1 MAYTNS
7 VIPMSDLAVSC
18 KIISLFNQAGG
29 VAKTTLAMNLG
40 YQLAQRTHRV
50 LLIDLDPQASLT
62 VFMGLKP
69 FELEATVAD
78 SVLRSMPMPIHSDLN
93 SLDLVPANIS
103 LSAAEIQLSSSLARE
118 WKLKQA
124 IEPIQDSYDFILI
137 DCPPSL
143 GILSILGLVAS
154 THILV
159 PLETQFKAFMGVELL
174 LDTVNQVR
182 QQVNQGLKIAG
193 FVPTIFASANAQ
205 DKQILEA
212 VRTQLSTVGPV
223 FSPIPRA
230 TAFADASMAR
240 QPLSLYAP
248 KHPAIAVLNEVAQAL
263 EVM

>member
-1 MAYTNS
+1 MPLF
-7 VIPMSDLAVSC
+7 PMSDLAVSP

-40 YQLAQRTHRV
+40 YQLAQRNHRV

-69 FELEATVAD
+69 FGLETTIAD
-78 SVLRSMPMPIHSDLN
+78 SVLRSLPLPIHPAIYGM
-93 SLDLVPANIS
+93 DLVPANIA
-103 LSAAEIQLSSSLARE
+103 LSAAEIQLTSALARE

-124 IEPIQDSYDFILI
+124 LESAQDDYEFILI

-182 QQVNQGLKIAG
+182 QQVNKGLEIAG

-212 VRTQLSTVGPV
+212 VQQQLCSVGTV

-240 QPLSLYAP
+240 QPLAVYAP
-248 KHPAIAVLNEVAQAL
+248 KHPAIAVLDEIAQAL
-263 EVM
+263 EEM

>member
-1 MAYTNS
+1 VPS
-7 VIPMSDLAVSC
+7 KV
-18 KIISLFNQAGG
+18 ISLFNQAGG

-40 YQLAQRTHRV
+40 YQLAQRNHRV

-69 FELEATVAD
+69 FELDATIAD
-78 SVLRSMPMPIHSDLN
+78 SILRSLPLPIHSDLHG
-93 SLDLVPANIS
+93 LALVPANIA
-103 LSAAEIQLSSSLARE
+103 LSAAEIQLTSALARE

-124 IEPIQDSYDFILI
+124 LEPIQASYDFILI

-174 LDTVNQVR
+174 LNTVNQVR

-205 DKQILEA
+205 DKQILAA
-212 VRTQLSTVGPV
+212 VQQQLSTVGTV

-240 QPLSLYAP
+240 QPLAIYAP
-248 KHPAIAVLNEVAQAL
+248 KHPAIAVINEIAQAL
-263 EVM
+263 EEQ

>member
-1 MAYTNS
+1 
-7 VIPMSDLAVSC
+7 VSS

-40 YQLAQRTHRV
+40 YQLAQRHRRV
-50 LLIDLDPQASLT
+50 LLVDLDPQASLT

-69 FELEATVAD
+69 FELQATIAD
-78 SVLRSMPMPIHSDLN
+78 SILRSLPLPIHSEI
-93 SLDLVPANIS
+93 SELDLVPANIG
-103 LSAAEIQLSSSLARE
+103 LSAAEIQLTSALARE

-124 IEPIQDSYDFILI
+124 LEPIQESYDFILI

-174 LDTVNQVR
+174 LDTMKQVR
-182 QQVNQGLKIAG
+182 QQVNPGLEIAG

-212 VRTQLSTVGPV
+212 VQQQLSTVGKV
-223 FSPIPRA
+223 FPPIPRA

-240 QPLSLYAP
+240 QPLAVYAP
-248 KHPAIAVLNEVAQAL
+248 RHPAIAVLNEIAQAL

>member
-1 MAYTNS
+1 
-7 VIPMSDLAVSC
+7 VSS

-40 YQLAQRTHRV
+40 YQLAQRHRRV
-50 LLIDLDPQASLT
+50 LLVDLDPQASLT

-69 FELEATVAD
+69 FELQATIAD
-78 SVLRSMPMPIHSDLN
+78 SILRSLPLPIHSGI
-93 SLDLVPANIS
+93 SELDLVPTNIG
-103 LSAAEIQLSSSLARE
+103 LSAAEIQLTSALARE

-124 IEPIQDSYDFILI
+124 LEPIQESYDFILI

-174 LDTVNQVR
+174 LDTVKQVR
-182 QQVNQGLKIAG
+182 QQVNPGLEIAG

-212 VRTQLSTVGPV
+212 VQQQLSTVGKV
-223 FSPIPRA
+223 FPPIPRA

-240 QPLSLYAP
+240 QPLAVYAP
-248 KHPAIAVLNEVAQAL
+248 RHPAIAVLNEIAQAL

>member
-1 MAYTNS
+1 
-7 VIPMSDLAVSC
+7 MSS

-40 YQLAQRTHRV
+40 YQLAQRHHRV
-50 LLIDLDPQASLT
+50 LLVDLDPQASLT

-69 FELEATVAD
+69 FELQATIAD
-78 SVLRSMPMPIHSDLN
+78 SILRSLPLPIHSGI
-93 SLDLVPANIS
+93 SELDLVPANIG
-103 LSAAEIQLSSSLARE
+103 LSAAEIQLTSALARE

-124 IEPIQDSYDFILI
+124 LEPIQESYDFILI

-174 LDTVNQVR
+174 LDTVKQVR
-182 QQVNQGLKIAG
+182 QQVNPGLEIAG

-212 VRTQLSTVGPV
+212 VQQQLSTVGKV
-223 FSPIPRA
+223 FPPIPRA

-240 QPLSLYAP
+240 QPLAVYASR
-248 KHPAIAVLNEVAQAL
+248 HPAIAVLNEIAQAL

>member
-1 MAYTNS
+1 
-7 VIPMSDLAVSC
+7 MSS

-40 YQLAQRTHRV
+40 YQLAQRHHRV
-50 LLIDLDPQASLT
+50 LLVDLDPQASLT

-69 FELEATVAD
+69 FELQATIAD
-78 SVLRSMPMPIHSDLN
+78 SILRSLPLPIHSEI
-93 SLDLVPANIS
+93 SELDLVPANIG
-103 LSAAEIQLSSSLARE
+103 LSAAEIQLTSALARE

-124 IEPIQDSYDFILI
+124 LEPIQESYDFILI

-174 LDTVNQVR
+174 LDTMKQVR
-182 QQVNQGLKIAG
+182 QQVNPGLEIAG

-212 VRTQLSTVGPV
+212 VQQQLSTVGKV
-223 FSPIPRA
+223 FPPIPRA
-230 TAFADASMAR
+230 TTFADASMAR
-240 QPLSLYAP
+240 QPLAVYAP
-248 KHPAIAVLNEVAQAL
+248 RHPAIAVLNEIAQAL

>member
-1 MAYTNS
+1 
-7 VIPMSDLAVSC
+7 MSS

-40 YQLAQRTHRV
+40 YQLAQRHHRV
-50 LLIDLDPQASLT
+50 LLVDLDPQASLT

-69 FELEATVAD
+69 FELQATIAD
-78 SVLRSMPMPIHSDLN
+78 SILRSLPLPIHSGI
-93 SLDLVPANIS
+93 SELDLVPTNIG
-103 LSAAEIQLSSSLARE
+103 LSAAEIQLTSALARE

-124 IEPIQDSYDFILI
+124 LEPIQESYDFILI

-174 LDTVNQVR
+174 LDTMKQVR
-182 QQVNQGLKIAG
+182 QQVNPGLEIAG

-212 VRTQLSTVGPV
+212 VQQQLSTVGKV
-223 FSPIPRA
+223 FPPIPRA

-240 QPLSLYAP
+240 QPLAVYAP
-248 KHPAIAVLNEVAQAL
+248 RHPAIAVLNEIAQAL